1 MMMGQLKGIS
11 GQQYGERPQTPQHS
25 GSVKMTRR
33 SFLATPVLLASRA
46 DAQQPFPARPIRL
59 LVGSASAGSL
69 DFVGRLIANGMAEI
83 LGQPVVVENRGGAQG
98 ALAMEPVL
106 RAAPDGHT
114 LVINNMG
121 ALLVNPL
128 VQNTPNEQQP
138 LEILEPIALVA
149 DVLTVLVTSKDRP
162 WRSLSDLLSAA
173 RANPGGLSWGHPGV
187 GSSPWLAALLLSQ
200 MADIRAIGVPY
211 RGGGPAMVDLLA
223 GRLDFM
229 FATTPTCFPHIQTGA
244 LRAMGVPLLSR
255 MPHLPDVPTLAEG
268 GVSGFEVRSWFGVMT
283 TKGTPRS
290 VVESLNAAIKQTLA
304 QPGAIAQLDS
314 QGIAPLYTT
323 PEEFSRIGKADRE
336 KWRPIAQLA
345 NRASQ

>member
-1 MMMGQLKGIS
+1 MIYKRRLDRGKALGI
-11 GQQYGERPQTPQHS
+11 
-25 GSVKMTRR
+25 TRR
-33 SFLATPVLLASRA
+33 SILAAPVLLLSGAN
-46 DAQQPFPARPIRL
+46 AQPSFPTRPIRL
-59 LVGSASAGSL
+59 MVGSASAGSL
-69 DFVGRLIANGMAEI
+69 DFVGRILANGMADI

-128 VQNTPNEQQP
+128 VQNLPIEQQP
-138 LEILEPIALVA
+138 LEILEPITLVA

-162 WRSLSDLLSAA
+162 WRSLSDLLATA
-173 RANPGGLSWGHPGV
+173 RANPGSLSWGHPGV

-200 MADIRAIGVPY
+200 MADIRTIGVPY

-244 LRAMGVPLLSR
+244 LRALGVPLLSR

-268 GVSGFEVRSWFGVMT
+268 GVSGFEVRSWFGMMT
-283 TKGTPRS
+283 TKGTPRG
-290 VVESLNAAIKQTLA
+290 VVESLNAAIKQVLA
-304 QPGAIAQLDS
+304 QPAAIAQLDG
-314 QGIAPLYTT
+314 QGIAALHTS
-323 PEEFSRIGKADRE
+323 PEEFARIGRTDRV
-336 KWRPIAQLA
+336 KWGPIAQLA
-345 NRASQ
+345 NQASQ

>member
-1 MMMGQLKGIS
+1 MICKYPLDRGKAFRI
-11 GQQYGERPQTPQHS
+11 
-25 GSVKMTRR
+25 TRR
-33 SFLATPVLLASRA
+33 SILAAPVLLISRA
-46 DAQQPFPARPIRL
+46 NAQPSLPARPIRL
-59 LVGSASAGSL
+59 MVGSASAGSL
-69 DFVGRLIANGMAEI
+69 DFVGRILANGMADI

-98 ALAMEPVL
+98 ALAMEPVI
-106 RAAPDGHT
+106 RAVPDGHT

-128 VQNTPNEQQP
+128 VQNLPIEQQP

-162 WRSLSDLLSAA
+162 WRSLSDLLAAA
-173 RANPGGLSWGHPGV
+173 RANPGSLSWGHPGV

-200 MADIRAIGVPY
+200 MADIRTIGVPY

-244 LRAMGVPLLSR
+244 LRALGVPLLSR

-268 GVSGFEVRSWFGVMT
+268 GVSGFEVRSWFGMMT
-283 TKGTPRS
+283 TKGTPGG
-290 VVESLNAAIKQTLA
+290 VVESLNAAIKQVLA
-304 QPGAIAQLDS
+304 QPAAIAQLDS
-314 QGIAPLYTT
+314 QGIAALHTS
-323 PEEFSRIGKADRE
+323 PEDFARIGRADRV
-336 KWRPIAQLA
+336 KWGPIAQLA
-345 NRASQ
+345 NQANQ